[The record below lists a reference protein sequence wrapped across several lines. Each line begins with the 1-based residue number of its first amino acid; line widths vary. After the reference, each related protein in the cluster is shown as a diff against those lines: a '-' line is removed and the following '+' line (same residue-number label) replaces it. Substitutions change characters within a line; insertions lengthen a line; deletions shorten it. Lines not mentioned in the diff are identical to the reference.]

1 MSDPAPL
8 PRSEPHNAISVL
20 KRDGAIE
27 PFQPAKLRNALR
39 SALCATGD
47 AQGLD
52 NLAARGFAEA
62 IEQFL
67 VRAAL
72 DAPIPTSRLLELVE
86 LVLTQ
91 TGHTASAAAVRQ
103 HSAAR
108 ERQRRWLLV
117 AAPTP
122 DRRYVHHRWN
132 KGRLVRYLN
141 RQHLLDAPA
150 SRMIAGRVEQL
161 IFNCGLKVVT
171 AGLVREM
178 INSELL
184 AWGLLPAAFAVK
196 KSRPAGEPDRN
207 KIKGNLESPKES

>member
-1 MSDPAPL
+1 
-8 PRSEPHNAISVL
+8 
-20 KRDGAIE
+20 
-27 PFQPAKLRNALR
+27 
-39 SALCATGD
+39 LCATGD
-47 AQGLD
+47 VQGLD

-67 VRAAL
+67 VGAAL
-72 DAPIPTSRLLELVE
+72 DVPIPTSRLLELVE
-86 LVLTQ
+86 LVLMQ
-91 TGHTASAAAVRQ
+91 TGHAASAAALRQ

-117 AAPTP
+117 AVPTT
-122 DRRYVHHRWN
+122 DRRYVHRRWN
-132 KGRLVRYLN
+132 KSQLVRHLS

-178 INSELL
+178 VNSELL
-184 AWGLLPAAFAVK
+184 AWGLLPSALAVK
-196 KSRPAGEPDRN
+196 KARPAADQNRD
-207 KIKGNLESPKES
+207 KIKDNLESPKES